1 MEIKNSLERMY
12 QLCDVVLSL
21 GGGKDSLDL
30 DGHELKDVLK
40 LEVLCFLGYL
50 AASDG
55 VISWSE
61 SRYISNLLDVYMT
74 PDKLNELIQDKNLYS
89 TEFEE
94 RVPAIMQIFVAFD
107 NAVYNSPEANDV
119 IGDDGELSDV
129 LFKMYMIVAKGLI
142 EANGRTT
149 DSMDE
154 NEENDLQTYL
164 GTLRNYIDENVER
177 HQVDVVTGYGKNTK
191 KEDDATDGV
200 TAPRKNTQAS
210 CSVKAPRKK
219 L

>member
-1 MEIKNSLERMY
+1 MEMKNSLERMY
-12 QLCDVVLSL
+12 QLCDVVLAL
-21 GGGKDSLDL
+21 GGGKESLDL
-30 DGHELKDVLK
+30 DGHDLKDILK
-40 LEVLCFLGYL
+40 LEMLCFLAYL
-50 AASDG
+50 SASDG

-61 SRYISNLLDVYMT
+61 SRFISELLDVHMT
-74 PDKLNELIQDKNLYS
+74 PDKLNDLIQEKNLYS

-94 RVPAIMQIFVAFD
+94 RVPIMMQIFVAFD

-119 IGDDGELSDV
+119 VGDDGELSDV
-129 LFKMYMIVAKGLI
+129 LFKLYMIVAKGLI

-149 DSMDE
+149 DAMDE

-177 HQVDVVTGYGKNTK
+177 HQVDVVTGYGKNTRK
-191 KEDDATDGV
+191 SEAESDGV

-219 L
+219 M

>member
-1 MEIKNSLERMY
+1 MEMKNSLERMY
-12 QLCDVVLSL
+12 QLCDVVLAL
-21 GGGKDSLDL
+21 GGGKESLDL
-30 DGHELKDVLK
+30 DGHDLKDILK
-40 LEVLCFLGYL
+40 LEMLCFLAYL

-61 SRYISNLLDVYMT
+61 SRFISELLDVHMT
-74 PDKLNELIQDKNLYS
+74 PDKLNELIQEKNLYS

-94 RVPAIMQIFVAFD
+94 RVPIMMQIFVAFD

-119 IGDDGELSDV
+119 VGDDGELSDV
-129 LFKMYMIVAKGLI
+129 LFKLYTIVAKGLI

-149 DSMDE
+149 DAMDE

-177 HQVDVVTGYGKNTK
+177 HQVDVVTGYGKNTRK
-191 KEDDATDGV
+191 SEDETDGV
-200 TAPRKNTQAS
+200 TAPRKNTQTS

-219 L
+219 M